1 MARTTSQRPRKLR
14 RPKQLALLRHGGKR
28 RGAGRRPTNAVAGVT
43 HAARPTLSGREPVLV
58 TLKARR
64 EVWNLRAQRA
74 MRALIPA
81 LFAARE
87 SLVRLVHFSVQ
98 HDHVH
103 LVVEAADRSA
113 LSRGMQGLAVRLA
126 RALNRLMKREGKV
139 WTERFHS
146 HVLRTPRQ
154 VRHCLAYVLG
164 NARKHGVP
172 LPARGL
178 DPCSS
183 AAAFDGWAG
192 RVVVSLHELARA
204 AMAVAVPPR
213 TWLLRFGWR
222 RAGDLLDPDH
232 QPGAA
237 PRGWAAGRGF

>member
-1 MARTTSQRPRKLR
+1 MARATPQRPHKIR
-14 RPKQLALLRHGGKR
+14 RPKQLALVRHGGKR
-28 RGAGRRPTNAVAGVT
+28 RGAGRKPADAIAGVT

-103 LVVEAADRSA
+103 LVVEAADKRA
-113 LSRGMQGLAVRLA
+113 LSRGVQGLAVRLA
-126 RALNRLMKREGKV
+126 RALNRLMKRAGKV
-139 WTERFHS
+139 WKERFHS
-146 HVLRTPRQ
+146 RVLRTPRQ
-154 VRHCLAYVLG
+154 ARYCLAYVLG

-192 RVVVSLHELARA
+192 CVVVSVHELAHA

-213 TWLLRFGWR
+213 TWLLRVGWR
-222 RAGDLLDPDH
+222 RAGELLDPDH
-232 QPGAA
+232 RPGTA
-237 PRGWAAGRGF
+237 PS

>member
-1 MARTTSQRPRKLR
+1 MARTTDREPRRLR
-14 RPKQLALLRHGGKR
+14 RPQQLALVRHGGRR
-28 RGAGRRPTNAVAGVT
+28 RGAGRKPKDTLAGVT
-43 HAARPTLSGREPVLV
+43 HAARPALSGREPVLI

-87 SLVRLVHFSVQ
+87 TLVRLVHFSVQ

-103 LVVEAADRSA
+103 LVVEAADKSA
-113 LSRGMQGLAVRLA
+113 LSRGIQGLAVRLA
-126 RALNRLMKREGKV
+126 RALNRLMEREGKV
-139 WTERFHS
+139 WKERFHS
-146 HVLRTPRQ
+146 RVLRTPRQ

-183 AAAFDGWAG
+183 AAAFDGWSG
-192 RVVVSLHELARA
+192 RVVVSLHDLARA
-204 AMAVAVPPR
+204 AVAVAVPPR
-213 TWLLRFGWR
+213 TWLLRVGWR
-222 RAGDLLDPDH
+222 RAGNLLDPDRR
-232 QPGAA
+232 PGAA
-237 PRGWAAGRGF
+237 PP

>member
-1 MARTTSQRPRKLR
+1 MARTTSPRPRRLR
-14 RPKQLALLRHGGKR
+14 RPKQLAFATRGGKR
-28 RGAGRRPTNAVAGVT
+28 RGAGRRPNDTLAGVT
-43 HAARPTLSGREPVLV
+43 HAARPALSGREPVLV

-81 LFAARE
+81 LFSARE

-98 HDHVH
+98 HDHLH
-103 LVVEAADRSA
+103 IVVEAADKSA
-113 LSRGMQGLAVRLA
+113 LSRGIQGLAVRLA
-126 RALNRLMKREGKV
+126 RALNRLMERKGKV
-139 WTERFHS
+139 WKERFHS

-154 VRHCLAYVLG
+154 VRHALAYVLG

-172 LPARGL
+172 LLARGL

-192 RVVVSLHELARA
+192 RVVVSAHELARA
-204 AMAVAVPPR
+204 AMAVAAPPR
-213 TWLLRFGWR
+213 SWLLRVGWR
-222 RAGDLLDPDH
+222 RGGDLLDPDH
-232 QPGAA
+232 RPGPA
-237 PRGWAAGRGF
+237 PR